1 MAVMTQIIAAVFDDN
16 AAADR
21 TVQKLHDV
29 GFADADI
36 ERFAVNPPG
45 RHHRLP
51 LGGDQDADEGARG
64 GGLGALAGAAL
75 GGALGAVAGLGASPL
90 VGPVA
95 IAGGL
100 AAGAYAGSLAG
111 AMRSLGS
118 PVEKG
123 TANNVVRQ
131 AGMMVAVHVDG
142 KENEDAAVDVL
153 RMQGART
160 VEWSDGLWRHGHWV
174 DFDPVETPR
183 RIVAVE
189 PRQRS
194 ARRDE
199 PTRRPRGPHRV
210 PSSAR

>member
-1 MAVMTQIIAAVFDDN
+1 MTQIIAAVFDDN

-21 TVQKLHDV
+21 TTEKLHDV
-29 GFADADI
+29 GFTDADI
-36 ERFAVNPPG
+36 DRFAVNPPG

-64 GGLGALAGAAL
+64 GELGALAGAAV
-75 GGALGAVAGLGASPL
+75 GGALGAVAGLVASPL

-118 PVEKG
+118 LVERG
-123 TANNVVRQ
+123 AANSVVRQ

-142 KENEDAAVDVL
+142 KEHEDAAVDVL
-153 RMQGART
+153 RTQGART

-174 DFDPVETPR
+174 DFDPVATPR
-183 RIVAVE
+183 RIVAID
-189 PRQRS
+189 PRS
-194 ARRDE
+194 VRRAE
-199 PTRRPRGPHRV
+199 TNRPRLHRVARRV

>member
-1 MAVMTQIIAAVFDDN
+1 MTQIIAGVFDDN
-16 AAADR
+16 AAANR
-21 TVQKLHDV
+21 TIEKLHDV
-29 GFADADI
+29 GVTDTDI
-36 ERFAVNPPG
+36 DRFAVNPPG

-64 GGLGALAGAAL
+64 GGLGALAGAAV
-75 GGALGAVAGLGASPL
+75 GGALGAVAGLVASPL

-111 AMRSLGS
+111 AMRSLGA
-118 PVEKG
+118 PVENG
-123 TANNVVRQ
+123 TASNVVRQ
-131 AGMMVAVHVDG
+131 AGMMIAVHING
-142 KENEDAAVDVL
+142 NKREDTVVDVL

-174 DFDPVETPR
+174 DFDPVAPPR
-183 RIVAVE
+183 RIVAFE

-194 ARRDE
+194 ARRPE
-199 PTRRPRGPHRV
+199 RRHGPPRRI

>member
-1 MAVMTQIIAAVFDDN
+1 MTQIIAGVFDDN
-16 AAADR
+16 TAANR
-21 TVQKLHDV
+21 TIEQLHDV
-29 GFADADI
+29 GFTDADI
-36 ERFAVNPPG
+36 DRFAVNPPG

-64 GGLGALAGAAL
+64 AGLGALAGAAV
-75 GGALGAVAGLGASPL
+75 GGAIGAVAGLMASPL

-100 AAGAYAGSLAG
+100 AAGAYAGSLAS

-118 PVEKG
+118 PVENG
-123 TANNVVRQ
+123 AVNNVVRQ
-131 AGMMVAVHVDG
+131 AGMMVAVHIDG
-142 KENEDAAVDVL
+142 HECEDTVVDVL

-160 VEWSDGLWRHGHWV
+160 VEWSDGLWRHGHWL

-183 RIVAVE
+183 RIVAFDSK
-189 PRQRS
+189 PRSSRQS
-194 ARRDE
+194 GTHRRN
-199 PTRRPRGPHRV
+199 RPLRRV

>member
-1 MAVMTQIIAAVFDDN
+1 MTRIIAGVFDDN
-16 AAADR
+16 ASANR
-21 TVQKLHDV
+21 TIEKLHDV

-36 ERFAVNPPG
+36 DRFAVNPPG

-64 GGLGALAGAAL
+64 GELGALAGAAV
-75 GGALGAVAGLGASPL
+75 GGALGAVAGLVASPL

-111 AMRSLGS
+111 AMRSLGA
-118 PVEKG
+118 PVENG
-123 TANNVVRQ
+123 TASNVVRQ
-131 AGMMVAVHVDG
+131 AGIMVAVHIDG
-142 KENEDAAVDVL
+142 NENEDTVVDVL

-160 VEWSDGLWRHGHWV
+160 VEWSDGLWRRGHWV
-174 DFDPVETPR
+174 DFDPVEPPR
-183 RIVAVE
+183 QIVAFE

-194 ARRDE
+194 PRRGGPE
-199 PTRRPRGPHRV
+199 PRHGPPRRI

>member
-1 MAVMTQIIAAVFDDN
+1 MAVMTQIIAGTFDDN
-16 AAADR
+16 AAVNR
-21 TVQKLHDV
+21 TIEKLHDV
-29 GFADADI
+29 GFADDDI

-64 GGLGALAGAAL
+64 GGLGALAGAAV
-75 GGALGAVAGLGASPL
+75 GGALGAVAGLVASPL

-118 PVEKG
+118 PVENG
-123 TANNVVRQ
+123 TASDIVRQ
-131 AGMMVAVHVDG
+131 AGMMVAVHIDG
-142 KENEDAAVDVL
+142 HEHEDAVVDVL
-153 RMQGART
+153 RTQGART

-174 DFDPVETPR
+174 DFDPVMTPR

-189 PRQRS
+189 SRQRS

-199 PTRRPRGPHRV
+199 AVLRHRAPRRA

>member
-1 MAVMTQIIAAVFDDN
+1 MAVMTQIIAAVFDDS

-21 TVQKLHDV
+21 TIEKLHDV

-36 ERFAVNPPG
+36 DRFAVNPPG

-64 GGLGALAGAAL
+64 GELGALAGAAV
-75 GGALGAVAGLGASPL
+75 GGALGAVAGLVASPL

-118 PVEKG
+118 PVERG
-123 TANNVVRQ
+123 AANSVVRQ

-142 KENEDAAVDVL
+142 KEHEDAAVDVL
-153 RMQGART
+153 RTQGART

-174 DFDPVETPR
+174 DFDPVEPPR
-183 RIVAVE
+183 RIVAID
-189 PRQRS
+189 PRS
-194 ARRDE
+194 VRRAE
-199 PTRRPRGPHRV
+199 TNRPRLHRVARRV

>member
-1 MAVMTQIIAAVFDDN
+1 MAVMTRIIAGVFDDN

-21 TVQKLHDV
+21 SIEKLHDV

-75 GGALGAVAGLGASPL
+75 GGALGAVAGLVAVPL
-90 VGPVA
+90 VGPAA

-111 AMRSLGS
+111 AVNAMGGPPQNEQPVTRPAGVMLAVNTEFGEDEEIAIDLMR
-118 PVEKG
+118 EKG
-123 TANNVVRQ
+123 AR
-131 AGMMVAVHVDG
+131 MVERADG
-142 KENEDAAVDVL
+142 SWIN
-153 RMQGART
+153 G
-160 VEWSDGLWRHGHWV
+160 
-174 DFDPVETPR
+174 
-183 RIVAVE
+183 
-189 PRQRS
+189 
-194 ARRDE
+194 
-199 PTRRPRGPHRV
+199 
-210 PSSAR
+210 